1 MAGEDFLT
9 TTEYKDLRLAK
20 EQALFHMLKD
30 DTMIYRDYTKDR
42 GLVRNSKEW
51 EQIGESLRRAYVT
64 VTEFKDEAASPEA
77 MANLRLDLLTREFT
91 SIARIG
97 RQYLAQR
104 QDVAPALF
112 ASERRMQR
120 NAFVHALAALPQR
133 GTLIGYATSRM
144 TLTKEN
150 LGIHPEIFLIHL
162 AKSDLGRHFFSSIS
176 PGDYSSRFHDIQNK
190 EHFIL
195 MAVAYNILAT
205 YIASDLIDQKGSDR
219 RACDLYRHVIAGTP
233 QFHDLFTRQV
243 DYLHPRESLL
253 PDRRLWIKE
262 QYYRSMAGSME
273 HHSPRSS
280 GTTTRVLRLIEEVAK
295 SPISL

>member
-1 MAGEDFLT
+1 MTGEAILT
-9 TTEYKDLRLAK
+9 TTESKDLHLAK
-20 EQALFHMLKD
+20 EQALLHMLKD

-104 QDVAPALF
+104 QDVAPAIF
-112 ASERRMQR
+112 VSERRMQR